1 MILLK
6 TLLFLSFFLGE
17 ASHDNCSTFYLIRHA
32 EKVRADKSEP
42 NPDLN
47 EKGFVR
53 AQNWKNYFSDKEVSK
68 IYSTNYKRTLKTV
81 EPLAKKNNLELV
93 FYSPSDID
101 YDGFIK
107 SNIGKTTLVV
117 GHSDTIPDFV
127 NELIDNDYYPQID
140 DLNNSNLYI
149 VSVCGSTVTHKLIKV
164 DYIEHGNTY

>member
-1 MILLK
+1 M
-6 TLLFLSFFLGE
+6 
-17 ASHDNCSTFYLIRHA
+17 STFSSFLKNVTLSSEVTEPICRVPSIQLFCTPMYIQLIYLCRITVRFNFIFNTNA
-32 EKVRADKSEP
+32 YSNDIVEKPTV
-42 NPDLN
+42 
-47 EKGFVR
+47 
-53 AQNWKNYFSDKEVSK
+53 

-164 DYIEHGNTY
+164 D